1 MIEDMDFSL
10 IFFAISI
17 IFTGKSFSE
26 KILLTKP
33 ALSAS
38 CASIYLPVKCISI
51 ALDLPTVFGSLCVPP
66 IPAITPRLI
75 SGCPN
80 LAESE
85 ANIISHIIANSHP
98 PPKA

>member
-1 MIEDMDFSL
+1 MKFSSFKIYSRARFASYEKFIDPLIAMIEDMDFSL

-38 CASIYLPVKCISI
+38 CASIYLPLN
-51 ALDLPTVFGSLCVPP
+51 AYPLL
-66 IPAITPRLI
+66 
-75 SGCPN
+75 
-80 LAESE
+80 
-85 ANIISHIIANSHP
+85 
-98 PPKA
+98 